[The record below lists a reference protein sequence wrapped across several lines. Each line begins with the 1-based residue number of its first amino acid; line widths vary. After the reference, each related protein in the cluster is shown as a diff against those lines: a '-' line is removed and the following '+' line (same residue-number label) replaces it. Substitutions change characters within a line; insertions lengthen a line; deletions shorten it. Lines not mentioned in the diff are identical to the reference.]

1 MKFFTPILPA
11 FAIATG
17 LLVAT
22 PNPSQSSPGLPCSQA
37 DPVCVSREAALGG
50 NSVTPRP
57 QNTQTN
63 VYYPLYG
70 LIQSY
75 TSPLGSGSS
84 SSTTHWPDGSVTIC
98 QGGPGMTTICH

>member
-1 MKFFTPILPA
+1 MRYLTPIAPVFVL
-11 FAIATG
+11 ATG

-22 PNPSQSSPGLPCSQA
+22 PNPSQSSPGPCSQA
-37 DPVCVSREAALGG
+37 DPVCVNREAAIGG

-57 QNTQTN
+57 QHTQNN
-63 VYYPLYG
+63 VYIPGQG
-70 LIQSY
+70 LIQNY
-75 TSPLGSGSS
+75 TAPLGSGSS